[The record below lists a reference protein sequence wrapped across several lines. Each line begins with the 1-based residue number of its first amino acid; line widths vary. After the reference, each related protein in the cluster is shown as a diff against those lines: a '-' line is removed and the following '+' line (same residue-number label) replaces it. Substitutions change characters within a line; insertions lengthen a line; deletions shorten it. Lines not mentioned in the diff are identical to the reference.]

1 MTRHPFVHSSPL
13 FLCIFF
19 AYFILAL
26 FSCRTFSRAASSCFR
41 FMSHFFCVAFILCLI
56 LSHFFIWYS
65 FQVALFSCCILFICI
80 LFVCFTLLKLHLF
93 SCYFMLHSLH
103 AAPFLCCTHF
113 VLHFCCIALFSSFT
127 FLCCTLLMLH
137 FSVLHHFQF
146 SLFLSI
152 TFAPFFVLH
161 CFDVVPFVHS
171 FHVAL
176 FSCCTVFMLHLL
188 VCCLMTHSVHVALF
202 RYSGQ
207 QLY

>member
-13 FLCIFF
+13 LLCIFF

-41 FMSHFFCVAFILCLI
+41 FMSHFFCVALI
-56 LSHFFIWYS
+56 SCCTFFVLHS
-65 FQVALFSCCILFICI
+65 FQV
-80 LFVCFTLLKLHLF
+80 
-93 SCYFMLHSLH
+93 SL
-103 AAPFLCCTHF
+103 
-113 VLHFCCIALFSSFT
+113 
-127 FLCCTLLMLH
+127 FLCCTLLMLR

-188 VCCLMTHSVHVALF
+188 VCCLMPHSVHVALF

>member
-56 LSHFFIWYS
+56 FSHFFIWYS

-93 SCYFMLHSLH
+93 SCYFMLHLLH

-113 VLHFCCIALFSSFT
+113 VLHFFCIALFSSFT
-127 FLCCTLLMLH
+127 FFVLYTFNVALFRVAPFSIFTIFEYHFCTFFRVTLFWCCT
-137 FSVLHHFQF
+137 F
-146 SLFLSI
+146 
-152 TFAPFFVLH
+152 
-161 CFDVVPFVHS
+161 C
-171 FHVAL
+171 AL
-176 FSCCTVFMLHLL
+176 FSCCTFFVLYHF
-188 VCCLMTHSVHVALF
+188 HVAPSCVLPHAALCSCCTF
-202 RYSGQ
+202 
-207 QLY
+207 

>member
-41 FMSHFFCVAFILCLI
+41 FMSHFFVLHSFCVWFYRTFSYGTLFKL
-56 LSHFFIWYS
+56 HFFHVASCS
-65 FQVALFSCCILFICI
+65 FVSFLCVSLFSSCI
-80 LFVCFTLLKLHLF
+80 F
-93 SCYFMLHSLH
+93 SRVT
-103 AAPFLCCTHF
+103 LCCTHF
-113 VLHFCCIALFSSFT
+113 MLHLFCVALISCCTFFVLHSFQVSL

-137 FSVLHHFQF
+137 FSVSHHFQF

-188 VCCLMTHSVHVALF
+188 VCCLMPHSVHVALF